1 MAGLAFIMAKVLEE
15 GNSPK
20 ESMGAIRHKN
30 LAQETNLRLGLY
42 SPSLKTHSN
51 V

>member
-20 ESMGAIRHKN
+20 ESMGTMRHEN
-30 LAQETNLRLGLY
+30 LAHEANLRLGLH
-42 SPSLKTHSN
+42 SPKSQHT
-51 V
+51 